1 MYNKISMS
9 NSLKEINLLKSEMKD
24 RFGSFP
30 VQVTNLF
37 TLNELRI
44 LAEKKSIKSINV
56 NTQNITF
63 TLEKTDYVRTINKP
77 KNINTCVKRVKQEIR
92 KINNNQ

>member
-1 MYNKISMS
+1 MS

-44 LAEKKSIKSINV
+44 LAEKASIKSINV

-77 KNINTCVKRVKQEIR
+77 KNIISCDEFDCLMF
-92 KINNNQ
+92 